1 VQLVVTVIDYD
12 RIGASEP
19 IGRVTVGLGTTTAGI
34 KHWTEML
41 EADVRTSVQWH
52 TLQMVSQKK

>member
-1 VQLVVTVIDYD
+1 VIDYD